1 VDKNNSDLVA
11 RSNFYSL
18 YGFCS
23 LYVEDSD
30 VVLCCV
36 FGITENCQVVG
47 TSDNKEL
54 DEFISDHKF
63 KQKSTN
69 DATWNEWISF
79 DYIKMKEPRFTD
91 S

>member
-1 VDKNNSDLVA
+1 MDKNNYDLVA

-23 LYVEDSD
+23 LHVEDSD

-54 DEFISDHKF
+54 C
-63 KQKSTN
+63 